1 MLMHHVFNVKKE
13 AGLHGDSLYLLLLV
27 LFWKRYTI
35 PKIYDKKVSI
45 LECIHAQGF
54 RERFLMY
61 GIFKKSWVKKLWSRN
76 TLNKIGLQ
84 QSLLPDTWFW
94 WYAIWCSILYNTY
107 AAAASCNCDQERNL
121 FSPIHCW
128 SLTLFIT
135 KNNSTNLRHLLRQHP
150 NRSCR
155 THV

>member
-1 MLMHHVFNVKKE
+1 MHHVFNVKKE

-45 LECIHAQGF
+45 LQCIHAQGF

-94 WYAIWCSILYNTY
+94 WYAIWCSILYNTPLPLH
-107 AAAASCNCDQERNL
+107 ATATKKET
-121 FSPIHCW
+121 FSHP
-128 SLTLFIT
+128 FIADRWPY
-135 KNNSTNLRHLLRQHP
+135 S
-150 NRSCR
+150 
-155 THV
+155 